1 MIEIQPLHN
10 MLINSKKGV
19 PAILQVLPH
28 FRSYNGAMVRN
39 LCKIFLFRFAKNSA
53 MSKICLI
60 MGRLS
65 RKGVKKLPVVMPLEV
80 EEELASPLIRFIPD
94 SPSALAEQL
103 AIYAA
108 YDIENFQKV
117 PPHLINQGESFMI
130 YAEGQII
137 LLGTCSVQAIDT
149 FVKFFN
155 VFNYKVPSSLVKLV
169 ELIEIISYKCCTFIP
184 QQPIAHPSAILL
196 PVGRNF
202 PAIANR
208 PEADRSAITSVRGG
222 SGPPRGQDPHAGS
235 SSKPARHSNR
245 YRIDV

>member
-19 PAILQVLPH
+19 PAIKVQVLPN
-28 FRSYNGAMVRN
+28 FRSYNGAMIRQAYERMNPRYYREANVKKVFSLGLILENQTFTVVQDEHVRG
-39 LCKIFLFRFAKNSA
+39 
-53 MSKICLI
+53 CLRI

-65 RKGVKKLPVVMPLEV
+65 RKGVKKLPVVMSLEV

-103 AIYAA
+103 ARYAA

-137 LLGTCSVQAIDT
+137 LLGTCLVQAIDT

-155 VFNYKVPSSLVKLV
+155 VFNYKVP
-169 ELIEIISYKCCTFIP
+169 
-184 QQPIAHPSAILL
+184 
-196 PVGRNF
+196 
-202 PAIANR
+202 
-208 PEADRSAITSVRGG
+208 PEKNNHTITI
-222 SGPPRGQDPHAGS
+222 
-235 SSKPARHSNR
+235 K
-245 YRIDV
+245 